1 MVRCELFILLSP
13 FPGRTK
19 HSIGFYQI
27 ANKNGQMT
35 HPNFPIIRNKC
46 SGDEN
51 VRDIIVFLLK
61 HGKVLTAL

>member
-1 MVRCELFILLSP
+1 MTPRIFAIILKK
-13 FPGRTK
+13 F
-19 HSIGFYQI
+19 
-27 ANKNGQMT
+27 
-35 HPNFPIIRNKC
+35 